1 MWRRVQPR
9 REAGTVHARAEV
21 AKAHDH
27 GCWSDYAEC
36 VRLAEQDVAEETA
49 EMQGDIAWF
58 EVVKE
63 EQEKRIVE
71 MEEQLETERMRVVAC
86 GVAAGCNTEESIA
99 RHGIKQGNPYWT
111 PAYGDVCGAVKRE
124 MEYREKNKALE
135 DQGERAMTM
144 VTEQRY
150 RFWVQ
155 GPLPGQN
162 EIVKAAKGFGG
173 RGYGY
178 SRLKKAWT
186 QSIAWLVKA
195 ARIPPLKRVRLEFEW
210 VHANRRRDKDNVE
223 GGGAKLAWDS
233 LVVAGVLKNDGW
245 KQNAGSTHTHTLGPK
260 PGVWITVIPVA
271 ASNSRLG
278 SSSTPPR

>member
-1 MWRRVQPR
+1 MRLWLGCADPAV
-9 REAGTVHARAEV
+9 ADRALG
-21 AKAHDH
+21 H
-27 GCWSDYAEC
+27 GF
-36 VRLAEQDVAEETA
+36 LL
-49 EMQGDIAWF
+49 G
-58 EVVKE
+58 VKY
-63 EQEKRIVE
+63 I
-71 MEEQLETERMRVVAC
+71 
-86 GVAAGCNTEESIA
+86 I
-99 RHGIKQGNPYWT
+99 P
-111 PAYGDVCGAVKRE
+111 
-124 MEYREKNKALE
+124 
-135 DQGERAMTM
+135 MTM